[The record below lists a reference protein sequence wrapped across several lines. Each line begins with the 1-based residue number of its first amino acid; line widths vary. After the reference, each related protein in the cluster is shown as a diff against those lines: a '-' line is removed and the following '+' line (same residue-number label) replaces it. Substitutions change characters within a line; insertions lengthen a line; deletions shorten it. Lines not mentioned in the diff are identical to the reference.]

1 MEDVAAVRV
10 GKAPSRRQRRGEKP
24 WTAAVDGSTP
34 ALRAHAGL
42 GQLADGGF
50 WDAAAAP
57 ARAARKPA
65 PAAAGPAA
73 AGPGAAGPG
82 AAGRAGG
89 RKKKPKPKLKDLAM
103 SFKTA

>member
-42 GQLADGGF
+42 GQLADDGF
-50 WDAAAAP
+50 WDGAAAAP

-65 PAAAGPAA
+65 PAAAGPA
-73 AGPGAAGPG
+73 AAGPG

-103 SFKTA
+103 SFK

>member
-65 PAAAGPAA
+65 PAAAGP
-73 AGPGAAGPG
+73 G

-103 SFKTA
+103 SFK

>member
-1 MEDVAAVRV
+1 VEDVAAVRV

-73 AGPGAAGPG
+73 AGPGAAG
-82 AAGRAGG
+82 RAGG